1 MKKIYKNRFT
11 FILLISVVSWNTY
24 SQQTAADPIK
34 NPPITTEALFG
45 NRGMSFQM
53 IIDKKFQSIPRL
65 GFFSVT
71 NLVGEWDNNRIEDYM
86 TQANLTF
93 EFAKGFKLTGGFH
106 VTPVTGIRPTAGVMY
121 TYANPDWLVVVNS
134 RTDLSQDINVEG
146 LVLVEYKPKI
156 NDTWRFYSRV
166 QGLYEY
172 NTVIEKHYRSY
183 VVARAGVSIKE
194 FTFGVGANIDY
205 YGPAKH
211 NENNVGG
218 FLSFQ
223 LL

>member
-1 MKKIYKNRFT
+1 MRTINKIRFN
-11 FILLISVVSWNTY
+11 FILLITAVSWNTY
-24 SQQTAADPIK
+24 SQQAATDPIK

-53 IIDKKFQSIPRL
+53 IIDKKFQSVPRL

-156 NDTWRFYSRV
+156 NDKWRFYSRL

-183 VVARAGVSIKE
+183 IVARAGVSIKE
-194 FTFGVGANIDY
+194 FTFGAGANIDY
-205 YGPAKH
+205 YGPAEH